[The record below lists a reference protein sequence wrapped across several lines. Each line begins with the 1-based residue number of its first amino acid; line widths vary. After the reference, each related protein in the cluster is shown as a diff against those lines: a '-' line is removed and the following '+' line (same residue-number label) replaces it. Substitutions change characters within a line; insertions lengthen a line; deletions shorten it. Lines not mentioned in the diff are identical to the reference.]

1 MCWPQSTGKIG
12 IEMKIVKFYLGTG
25 NPSCSYE
32 EIVEFDDD
40 TTDEEIEAEYQSWKE
55 DRLDCSWWEVTE

>member
-1 MCWPQSTGKIG
+1 
-12 IEMKIVKFYLGTG
+12 MKIVKFYLGTG
-25 NPSCSYE
+25 HASCSHE
-32 EIVEFDDD
+32 EILEFDDD